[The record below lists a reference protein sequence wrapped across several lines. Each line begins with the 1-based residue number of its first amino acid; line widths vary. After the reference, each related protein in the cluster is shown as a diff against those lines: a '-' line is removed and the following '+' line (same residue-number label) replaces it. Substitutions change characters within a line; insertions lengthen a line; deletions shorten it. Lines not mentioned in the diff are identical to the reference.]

1 MLSFYE
7 LYEVVNLRPFRFKLF
22 LEQFTWLPL
31 RKLLDRDVID
41 VDTNIVNLIRENV
54 LLICGQHDVKL
65 IAVLLQLKD
74 YFVEFFLFFL
84 ARLEQIFAV
93 VKAKQEGL
101 FCAHVLLFD
110 FQNKIAFA
118 LIEEMYQ
125 MFAKTICIRFFDDLT
140 LAWVL

>member
-1 MLSFYE
+1 M
-7 LYEVVNLRPFRFKLF
+7 
-22 LEQFTWLPL
+22 
-31 RKLLDRDVID
+31 DRDVID
-41 VDTNIVNLIRENV
+41 VDTYIVNLIRENV
-54 LLICGQHDVKL
+54 LLICGQHDIKL

-101 FCAHVLLFD
+101 FFAHVLLFD
-110 FQNKIAFA
+110 VQNKISFT

-125 MFAKTICIRFFDDLT
+125 MFAKTICIRFFDFLT
-140 LAWVL
+140 LA